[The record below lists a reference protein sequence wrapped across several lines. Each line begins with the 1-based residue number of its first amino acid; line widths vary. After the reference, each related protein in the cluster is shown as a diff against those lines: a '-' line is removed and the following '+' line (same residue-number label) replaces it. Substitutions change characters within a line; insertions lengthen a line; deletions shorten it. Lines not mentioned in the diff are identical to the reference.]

1 MCTTNKHAYN
11 DFVTMREH
19 VNDLLKR
26 IGDSLSLPDLC
37 LDENNH
43 CILLFDEKIVL
54 NIDFDEAGSKLVI
67 YAYVGEIPLDCRE
80 IIFEKALEGNFFW
93 NETDGG
99 TLGIDKQS
107 QSLVLAKAFDWP
119 LKNIEIFED
128 ELATF
133 VEVIEK
139 WISRI
144 ENFIRETTER
154 MENEK

>member
-1 MCTTNKHAYN
+1 
-11 DFVTMREH
+11 MRER

-26 IGDSLSLPDLC
+26 IGEGLSLPDLC

-54 NIDFDEAGSKLVI
+54 NIDFDEEGSKLVI

-107 QSLVLAKAFDWP
+107 QSLVLAKAFEWP

-144 ENFIRETTER
+144 ENFIKEATER
-154 MENEK
+154 MGNEK

>member
-1 MCTTNKHAYN
+1 MKE
-11 DFVTMREH
+11 R

-26 IGDSLSLPDLC
+26 IGEGLSLPDLC

-54 NIDFDEAGSKLVI
+54 NIDFDEEGSKLVI

-99 TLGIDKQS
+99 TLGIDRQS

-144 ENFIRETTER
+144 ENFIREATER
-154 MENEK
+154 MENER

>member
-1 MCTTNKHAYN
+1 MKE
-11 DFVTMREH
+11 R

-26 IGDSLSLPDLC
+26 IGEGLSLPDLC

-54 NIDFDEAGSKLVI
+54 NIDFDEEGSKLVI

-80 IIFEKALEGNFFW
+80 TIFEKALEGNFFW

-107 QSLVLAKAFDWP
+107 QSLVLAKAFGWP
-119 LKNIEIFED
+119 LKNIETFED

-144 ENFIRETTER
+144 ENFIREAMER

>member
-1 MCTTNKHAYN
+1 MKE
-11 DFVTMREH
+11 R

-26 IGDSLSLPDLC
+26 IGEGLSLPDLC

-54 NIDFDEAGSKLVI
+54 NIDFDEEGSKLVI

-80 IIFEKALEGNFFW
+80 TVFEKALEGNFFW

-119 LKNIEIFED
+119 LKHIEGFED

-144 ENFIRETTER
+144 ENFIREATER

>member
-1 MCTTNKHAYN
+1 
-11 DFVTMREH
+11 MREH

>member
-1 MCTTNKHAYN
+1 
-11 DFVTMREH
+11 MRER

-26 IGDSLSLPDLC
+26 IGEGLSLPDLC

-54 NIDFDEAGSKLVI
+54 NIDFDEEGGKLVI

-119 LKNIEIFED
+119 LKNIEVFED

-144 ENFIRETTER
+144 ENFIKEATER

>member
-1 MCTTNKHAYN
+1 
-11 DFVTMREH
+11 MRER

-26 IGDSLSLPDLC
+26 IGEGLSLPDLC

-99 TLGIDKQS
+99 TLGIDRQS

-119 LKNIEIFED
+119 LKRIESFED

-144 ENFIRETTER
+144 ENFIKEATER